1 MSGELKPYP
10 EMRDSGVRWLGKVPA
25 HWNVRRLR
33 NIAEMRVSNVDK
45 HTKEGER
52 PVRLCNYVDVY
63 KNDRIL
69 LRMDFMKATATMEE
83 VERFRLRSRDVLIT
97 KDSEAWNDIGV
108 PAFVQEVEDDVV
120 SGYHLAL
127 LRSDTR
133 HLDGEFLFRA
143 LQSRD
148 IAYQFHV
155 RANGVTRY
163 GLSHN
168 AIKSVRLPVPP
179 LPEQSAIARFLDHAD
194 RRIQRCIRA
203 KEKLIALLE
212 EQQHAMVG
220 CAVTGHID
228 VRTGQPYT
236 AYKRADAGLT
246 ESVPAHW
253 VVRKLRQC
261 VRIAGGMTPSME
273 DQRFWEGS
281 IPWVTPKDMKR
292 KRIRRSEIA
301 VTETALHETP
311 LRLIEAP
318 AVLMVVR
325 GMILARKVPIAW
337 TMSPVT
343 INQDMK
349 ALIPHDGISAEFL
362 AHWLDSAQ
370 DALAAL
376 TDEAGHGTKRLPTER
391 WQNLK
396 VATPPPD
403 EQDAI
408 AKFLGRSRDTIAAAK
423 ASVEREIQTLQELR
437 TRLIA
442 DVVTGKLDVRKCAA
456 TLTDGQ
462 KAHPKEGADWLNQLP
477 EGLDLPTCPAPTGP
491 KSKGKLQSRAR
502 QPR

>member
-10 EMRDSGVRWLGKVPA
+10 EMKDSGVGALGTVPA
-25 HWNVRRLR
+25 HWEVTKLGHIGRLFKGRGASKEDETPTGIPCVRYGDLYTRHNYFIHDSR
-33 NIAEMRVSNVDK
+33 ACIAEERASNYTPIEYGDVLFAASGETIDEIGK
-45 HTKEGER
+45 SAVNLIEGEAYCGGDVIIFR
-52 PVRLCNYVDVY
+52 PRQRVDSRYMGYVSDFRPAAIQKARMGRGFTVIHIYGDELKRLAMP
-63 KNDRIL
+63 L
-69 LRMDFMKATATMEE
+69 
-83 VERFRLRSRDVLIT
+83 
-97 KDSEAWNDIGV
+97 
-108 PAFVQEVEDDVV
+108 P
-120 SGYHLAL
+120 
-127 LRSDTR
+127 
-133 HLDGEFLFRA
+133 
-143 LQSRD
+143 
-148 IAYQFHV
+148 
-155 RANGVTRY
+155 
-163 GLSHN
+163 
-168 AIKSVRLPVPP
+168 PVP
-179 LPEQSAIARFLDHAD
+179 EQAAIVRFLDHAD

-203 KEKLIALLE
+203 KEKLVALLE

-236 AYKRADAGLT
+236 AYKRADVGWT

-261 VRIAGGMTPSME
+261 VKIAGGMTPSME
-273 DQRFWEGS
+273 DRRFWAGS

-325 GMILARKVPIAW
+325 GMILSRKVPIAW

-396 VATPPPD
+396 VATPPRD

-423 ASVEREIQTLQELR
+423 ASVEREIQALQELR

-462 KAHPKEGADWLNQLP
+462 EAHPKEGADWLNQLP
-477 EGLDLPTCPAPTGP
+477 EEIDLPTCSAPVGP
-491 KSKGKLQSRAR
+491 RPKE
-502 QPR
+502 